1 MSLEFLYS
9 YQTGMMMMVMMK
21 VIMTIIVKVRII
33 TFTGLLLRNQMR

>member
-33 TFTGLLLRNQMR
+33 TFMGLLLRNQMR